1 MTSVYWGAD
10 SHCLARDHIFARDG
24 LAPTCTQMPVNI
36 LISECEVFAL
46 KAIDNPKANML
57 GLNHVSAQR
66 LVNIAEQQV
75 GSRY

>member
-1 MTSVYWGAD
+1 MSV
-10 SHCLARDHIFARDG
+10 
-24 LAPTCTQMPVNI
+24 
-36 LISECEVFAL
+36 SECEVFAL
-46 KAIDNPKANML
+46 NAIDNPEADML